1 MAREG
6 ELEEALGVRF
16 RDAGLLRLALAH
28 SSYLNENPG
37 EYQESNER
45 LEFLGDAVLG
55 MVVAE
60 ELYGE
65 NPGWSEGRL
74 TQARAALVQEA
85 TLAEAARDIGL
96 GEMLRMGR
104 GEEAGGGRERASNL
118 SAGLEAVIGA
128 VFLDQGYE
136 VTRAVVLRVL
146 GERLSSL
153 GEPEMSAN
161 PKSALQEAVQ
171 AAGLPSPTY
180 RIVHEEGADHDR
192 LFVAEVTVGGEV
204 VGRGE
209 GKRKSLA
216 EQAAAVEA
224 LRGDDSPQRAQ
235 RSRRGRK

>member
-1 MAREG
+1 MAFAD
-6 ELEEALGVRF
+6 ELKEALGVRF
-16 RDAGLLRLALAH
+16 RDAGLRRLALVH
-28 SSYLNENPG
+28 SSYLNENPV
-37 EYQESNER
+37 EYPESNER

-60 ELYGE
+60 ELYGA
-65 NPGWSEGRL
+65 NPGWPEGRL

-85 TLAEAARDIGL
+85 TLAEAAREIRL

-136 VTRAVVLRVL
+136 VAREVVLRVL

-171 AAGLPSPTY
+171 SEGLPSPTY

-192 LFVAEVTVGGEV
+192 LFVAEVTVGGAV
-204 VGRGE
+204 AGTGE

-224 LRGDDSPQRAQ
+224 LRGMGGG
-235 RSRRGRK
+235 SR

>member
-1 MAREG
+1 MARSG

-16 RDAGLLRLALAH
+16 RDAGLLRLALVH

-37 EYQESNER
+37 QSAESNER
-45 LEFLGDAVLG
+45 LEYLGDAVLG
-55 MVVAE
+55 MAVAE
-60 ELYGE
+60 ELYAA
-65 NPGWSEGRL
+65 NPGWPEGRL
-74 TQARAALVQEA
+74 TQARAALVQEG

-104 GEEAGGGRERASNL
+104 GEEAGGGRERPSNL

-128 VFLDQGYE
+128 VFLDQGYD
-136 VTRAVVLRVL
+136 VAGGVVLRVL
-146 GERLSSL
+146 GDQLDSL
-153 GEPEMSAN
+153 DEPEMATN

-171 AAGLPSPTY
+171 SEGLLSPTY

-204 VGRGE
+204 MGRGE

-216 EQAAAVEA
+216 EQAAAMEA
-224 LRGDDSPQRAQ
+224 LKG
-235 RSRRGRK
+235 

>member
-1 MAREG
+1 MAFSG
-6 ELEEALGVRF
+6 ELERELGIQF
-16 RDAGLLRLALAH
+16 RDAGLRRLALVH

-37 EYQESNER
+37 EYPESNER

-60 ELYGE
+60 ELYGT
-65 NPGWSEGRL
+65 NPGWPEGTL

-85 TLAEAARDIGL
+85 TLAEAARQIGL
-96 GEMLRMGR
+96 GEMLHMGR

-136 VTRAVVLRVL
+136 EARGVVVRVL
-146 GERLSSL
+146 ADQIASL
-153 GEPEMSAN
+153 DEPEMSAN

-171 AAGLPSPTY
+171 AEGLPSPTY

-204 VGRGE
+204 AGRGE

-216 EQAAAVEA
+216 EQSAAVEA
-224 LRGDDSPQRAQ
+224 LRGM
-235 RSRRGRK
+235 GGGG

>member
-1 MAREG
+1 MARSG

-16 RDAGLLRLALAH
+16 RDAGLLRLALVH

-37 EYQESNER
+37 QSAESNER
-45 LEFLGDAVLG
+45 LEYLGDAVLG
-55 MVVAE
+55 MAVAE
-60 ELYGE
+60 ELYAA
-65 NPGWSEGRL
+65 NPGWPEGRL
-74 TQARAALVQEA
+74 TQARAALVQEG

-104 GEEAGGGRERASNL
+104 GEEAGGGRERPSNL

-128 VFLDQGYE
+128 VFLDQGYD
-136 VTRAVVLRVL
+136 VAGGVVLRVL
-146 GERLSSL
+146 GDQLDSL
-153 GEPEMSAN
+153 DEPEMATN

-171 AAGLPSPTY
+171 SEGLPSPTY

-204 VGRGE
+204 MGRGE

-216 EQAAAVEA
+216 EQAAAMEA
-224 LRGDDSPQRAQ
+224 LKGKKVESIA
-235 RSRRGRK
+235 

>member
-1 MAREG
+1 MALAD
-6 ELEEALGVRF
+6 ELERALGVRF
-16 RDAGLLRLALAH
+16 RDAGLRRLALVH

-37 EYQESNER
+37 EYPESNER

-60 ELYGE
+60 ELYGV
-65 NPGWSEGRL
+65 NPDWPEGRL
-74 TQARAALVQEA
+74 TQARAALVQET
-85 TLAEAARDIGL
+85 TLAEAARDFGL

-104 GEEAGGGRERASNL
+104 GEEAGGGRERESNL

-136 VTRAVVLRVL
+136 AAREVVLRVL

-171 AAGLPSPTY
+171 AEGLPSPTY

-204 VGRGE
+204 AGRGE
-209 GKRKSLA
+209 GRRKSLA
-216 EQAAAVEA
+216 EQAAALEA
-224 LRGDDSPQRAQ
+224 LRGVGGES
-235 RSRRGRK
+235 

>member
-1 MAREG
+1 MAFTD
-6 ELEEALGVRF
+6 ELERALGVRF
-16 RDAGLLRLALAH
+16 LDGELLRLALVH
-28 SSYLNENPG
+28 SSYINENPG
-37 EYQESNER
+37 LFPESNER

-55 MVVAE
+55 VAVAQ
-60 ELYGE
+60 ELYAA
-65 NPGWSEGRL
+65 NPSWPEGRL

-96 GEMLRMGR
+96 GDMLRMGR
-104 GEEAGGGRERASNL
+104 GEEAGGGRDRPSNL

-128 VFLDQGYE
+128 VFLAQGYE
-136 VTRAVVLRVL
+136 VAREVVLRVL
-146 GERLSSL
+146 GEPLSSL

-171 AAGLPSPTY
+171 AEGLPSPTY

-216 EQAAAVEA
+216 EQTAAVVA
-224 LRGDDSPQRAQ
+224 LRRLGDRSP
-235 RSRRGRK
+235 

>member
-1 MAREG
+1 MAFTD
-6 ELEEALGVRF
+6 ELERALGVQF
-16 RDAGLLRLALAH
+16 RDTGLLRLGLVH

-37 EYQESNER
+37 EYPESNER

-60 ELYGE
+60 ELYGA
-65 NPGWSEGRL
+65 NPDWPEGRL

-85 TLAEAARDIGL
+85 TLAEVARGIGL
-96 GEMLRMGR
+96 GDMLRMGR
-104 GEEAGGGRERASNL
+104 GEEAGGGRERPSNL

-136 VTRAVVLRVL
+136 VAREVVLKVL
-146 GERLSSL
+146 GDGLASL

-171 AAGLPSPTY
+171 AEGLPSPTY

-192 LFVAEVTVGGEV
+192 LFVAEVTVGDEV
-204 VGRGE
+204 AGRGE

-224 LRGDDSPQRAQ
+224 LRGL
-235 RSRRGRK
+235 GGG

>member
-1 MAREG
+1 MVREE

-16 RDAGLLRLALAH
+16 LDAGLLRLALVH
-28 SSYLNENPG
+28 SSYINENPG
-37 EYQESNER
+37 VFSESNER

-55 MVVAE
+55 VAVAE
-60 ELYGE
+60 ELYAA
-65 NPGWSEGRL
+65 NPSWPEGKL

-85 TLAEAARDIGL
+85 TLAEAAQDIGL

-136 VTRAVVLRVL
+136 AAREVVLRVL

-171 AAGLPSPTY
+171 AEGLPSPTY

-204 VGRGE
+204 AGRGE

-224 LRGDDSPQRAQ
+224 LRGREEE
-235 RSRRGRK
+235 GGF

>member
-1 MAREG
+1 MTVPG
-6 ELEEALGVRF
+6 SLEDVLGIEF
-16 RDAGLLRLALAH
+16 RDAGLRRLALVH

-37 EYQESNER
+37 EYPESNER

-60 ELYGE
+60 ELYSA
-65 NPGWSEGRL
+65 NPDWPEGRL

-136 VTRAVVLRVL
+136 VACEVVLRVL
-146 GERLSSL
+146 GERLSALS
-153 GEPEMSAN
+153 EPEMSAN

-171 AAGLPSPTY
+171 AEGLPSPTY

-192 LFVAEVTVGGEV
+192 LFIAEVTVGGEV
-204 VGRGE
+204 AGRGE

-216 EQAAAVEA
+216 EQAAAVAA
-224 LRGDDSPQRAQ
+224 LRD
-235 RSRRGRK
+235 RGGGR

>member
-1 MAREG
+1 MARPG

-16 RDAGLLRLALAH
+16 RDTGLRRLALVH

-37 EYQESNER
+37 EFRESNER

-60 ELYGE
+60 ELYGA

-85 TLAEAARDIGL
+85 TLAEAAREIGL
-96 GEMLRMGR
+96 GEMLRMGK
-104 GEEAGGGRERASNL
+104 GEEAGGGRDRSSNL

-128 VFLDQGYE
+128 VFLDQGYDVARE
-136 VTRAVVLRVL
+136 VVLRVL
-146 GERLSSL
+146 AKGFSSL
-153 GEPEMSAN
+153 DEPQMSAN
-161 PKSALQEAVQ
+161 PKSALQEAAQ
-171 AAGLPSPTY
+171 AEGLPSPTY
-180 RIVHEEGADHDR
+180 RIVHEEGADHER
-192 LFVAEVTVGGEV
+192 LFVAEVTVGDEV
-204 VGRGE
+204 AGRGE

-224 LRGDDSPQRAQ
+224 LRG
-235 RSRRGRK
+235 RKGY

>member
-16 RDAGLLRLALAH
+16 RDAGLLRLALVH

-37 EYQESNER
+37 EYAESNER

-60 ELYGE
+60 ELYGV

-74 TQARAALVQEA
+74 TQARAALVQEG

-96 GEMLRMGR
+96 GAMLLMGR

-171 AAGLPSPTY
+171 AEGLPSPTY

-192 LFVAEVTVGGEV
+192 LFVAEVTVGDEV
-204 VGRGE
+204 AGRGE

-224 LRGDDSPQRAQ
+224 LRG
-235 RSRRGRK
+235 RGSGC

>member
-1 MAREG
+1 MAFAD

-16 RDAGLLRLALAH
+16 RDAELRRLALVH

-37 EYQESNER
+37 EYPESNER

-60 ELYGE
+60 ELYGV
-65 NPGWSEGRL
+65 NPGWPEGRL

-85 TLAEAARDIGL
+85 TLAEAAEEIGL

-136 VTRAVVLRVL
+136 VAREVVLRVL

-171 AAGLPSPTY
+171 AEGLPSPTY

-204 VGRGE
+204 AGRGE

-216 EQAAAVEA
+216 EQSAAVEA
-224 LRGDDSPQRAQ
+224 LRGMGGGS
-235 RSRRGRK
+235 

>member
-1 MAREG
+1 MTVPG
-6 ELEEALGVRF
+6 TLKDVLGTEF
-16 RDAGLLRLALAH
+16 RDAGLLHLALVH

-37 EYQESNER
+37 EYAESNER

-60 ELYGE
+60 ELYGA
-65 NPGWSEGRL
+65 NPSWPEGKL

-96 GEMLRMGR
+96 GAMLRMGR
-104 GEEAGGGRERASNL
+104 GEEVGGGRERASNL

-136 VTRAVVLRVL
+136 AAREVVLRVL

-171 AAGLPSPTY
+171 AEGLPSPTY

-204 VGRGE
+204 AGRGV

-224 LRGDDSPQRAQ
+224 LRGKGGS
-235 RSRRGRK
+235 